1 VTWRK
6 ELSEYDEA
14 KLALGRA
21 ERLLADA
28 IFHHDIAR
36 QSGARPLGPMAAGVE
51 LARRRALRE
60 ERHLAQ
66 ARLRLTRGRPL
77 DEVLWSLP
85 DEV

>member
-1 VTWRK
+1 VDPRAR
-6 ELSEYDEA
+6 LAEYDAA
-14 KLALGRA
+14 KLAQRRA

-51 LARRRALRE
+51 LAKRRVRCA
-60 ERHLAQ
+60 ERQLAQ
-66 ARLRLTRGRPL
+66 ATWRLTQGRSL

-85 DEV
+85 DEL